1 MTHEHTTVPS
11 AGLIDMAGHR
21 RAFTPLPVADH
32 LGGPTQSLSWSR
44 LSRAPGAGTPGGMV
58 PSDDELLERTLTF
71 SGSYVSDDGHVRIR
85 RAAGVM
91 EYSGARFTGYCAV
104 CAHAGRTPPTGEPL
118 RDVRAALQFAATHD
132 HGDAD

>member
-1 MTHEHTTVPS
+1 MTQEQTTVPN
-11 AGLIDMAGHR
+11 AGLIDMTAHR
-21 RAFTPLPVADH
+21 RAFTSVPVAVH
-32 LGGPTQSLSWSR
+32 LGARTESPSWSR
-44 LSRAPGAGTPGGMV
+44 LSREPGAGTPGGTV

-71 SGSYVSDDGHVRIR
+71 SGSYVSDDEQVTIR

-104 CAHAGRTPPTGEPL
+104 CSRAGRTPPTGEPL
-118 RDVRAALQFAATHD
+118 RDVRAAVRFAATHD